1 MKTLKKGYLKMKSGS
16 FKTAIY
22 GLALLS
28 LLSFMTA
35 CTAEELPVAQDQEII
50 IPTDGIEVDGSVQ
63 GVPPI
68 LGGSTSQPPKK

>member
-1 MKTLKKGYLKMKSGS
+1 MKTLKKVYSKMKSGS
-16 FKTAIY
+16 FKTAIC

-50 IPTDGIEVDGSVQ
+50 IPIDGGEVDGSVD
-63 GVPPI
+63 GIPPV
-68 LGGSTSQPPKK
+68 LGGSTYQPPKK